1 MHYSQLPAELTDGLT
16 ITGVTPLSGG
26 DISQAFRVDTPDA
39 SYFLKAHQKPKKQ
52 MFERE
57 ARGLKALRDTAPETL
72 GVPEVVRASSR
83 GLMLEWIE
91 EGGRTFTSEADLG
104 NSLAELHQVPQPH
117 FGGID
122 GDDSGF
128 LGSVEVDLTPTQ
140 SWPDFYVYR
149 RVQPLITQATAM
161 GAVPSGVQRL
171 FDELLPK
178 AVDLCG
184 PDEPPALVHG
194 DLWGGNRLVDVEG
207 RNWLIDPAAYYAHRE
222 VDLAMM
228 LLFGGF
234 GKDAFIAYNNTY
246 PLADGWHER
255 VSWYQLP
262 PLLVHAILFGG
273 GYGASVVRVLTDL
286 AG

>member
-26 DISQAFRVDTPDA
+26 DISQAFRVDTPDT

-57 ARGLKALRDTAPETL
+57 ARGLKALRDTVPETL

-91 EGGRTFTSEADLG
+91 EGGRTSTSEADLG
-104 NSLAELHQVPQPH
+104 TSLAELHRVPQPH

-149 RVQPLITQATAM
+149 RVSSRSLRRP
-161 GAVPSGVQRL
+161 R
-171 FDELLPK
+171 
-178 AVDLCG
+178 
-184 PDEPPALVHG
+184 
-194 DLWGGNRLVDVEG
+194 R
-207 RNWLIDPAAYYAHRE
+207 
-222 VDLAMM
+222 
-228 LLFGGF
+228 
-234 GKDAFIAYNNTY
+234 
-246 PLADGWHER
+246 
-255 VSWYQLP
+255 
-262 PLLVHAILFGG
+262 
-273 GYGASVVRVLTDL
+273 
-286 AG
+286 